1 LVKKILIISAIVS
14 LVAGIIFIIE
24 IISKLKLFNVLF
36 NLEIPDIL
44 LLILIIAIF
53 ISLVFF
59 NKKFQGLSPK
69 KFKEILADNERIT
82 NHNKSIIESV
92 NNIIAVNKK
101 LKTEIEKTKEEF
113 LQMLTKSKNETKD
126 EEKLEPNDEIIFILD
141 VLASQSDRTLEQ
153 DYLWE
158 MYHSKFKEKRQA
170 DFQII
175 INDLDTNELIQET
188 EYGEFEEIA
197 WMILPLGIK
206 YLKKNR

>member
-53 ISLVFF
+53 ISLVFI

-69 KFKEILADNERIT
+69 KIKEMLADNERIT